1 LSEYKVPKEDF
12 KRLADGSDDLVEVLN
27 SIY

>member
-1 LSEYKVPKEDF
+1 LREYKVPKEDF
-12 KRLADGSDDLVEVLN
+12 KRLADGNDDLVEVLD